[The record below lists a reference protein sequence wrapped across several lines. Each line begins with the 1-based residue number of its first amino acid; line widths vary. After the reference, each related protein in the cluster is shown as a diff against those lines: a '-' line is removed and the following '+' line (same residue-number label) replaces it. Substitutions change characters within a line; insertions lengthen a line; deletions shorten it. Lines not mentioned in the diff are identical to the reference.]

1 MGRGVCPGRVRRQVH
16 ILPRAN
22 RQEVMVMDDRTIP
35 PPAPCTLVRSCET
48 TRLQRQLLAQAYQLI
63 YPEIR
68 SSLHEVKRPTPMSE
82 RPIDVSSAARA
93 AAGA

>member
-1 MGRGVCPGRVRRQVH
+1 
-16 ILPRAN
+16 
-22 RQEVMVMDDRTIP
+22 MDDRTIP

-48 TRLQRQLLAQAYQLI
+48 TRLQRQLLAQAYQQI

-82 RPIDVSSAARA
+82 RRIDVSAAARA

>member
-1 MGRGVCPGRVRRQVH
+1 
-16 ILPRAN
+16 
-22 RQEVMVMDDRTIP
+22 MDDRTIP